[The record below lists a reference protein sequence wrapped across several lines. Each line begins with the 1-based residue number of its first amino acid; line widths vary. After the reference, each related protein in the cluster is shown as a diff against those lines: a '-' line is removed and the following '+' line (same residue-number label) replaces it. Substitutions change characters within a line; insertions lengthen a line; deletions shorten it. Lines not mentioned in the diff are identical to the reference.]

1 MEGRTKLLVGTLIAL
16 LAVTAWRYL
25 GPKGDA
31 APPASG
37 RTLGRVT
44 DPESLSDPVPGRRP
58 ARRSGEKK
66 ADSVEELRVADLQR
80 PARDYTPGRD
90 PWRFVEPP
98 PPPPPPQP
106 PQPRGP
112 SPEELERMRQAQEEL
127 ARQRAAELARQQ
139 AEEAAR
145 RPPPFT
151 MAYLGNFG
159 PPERRIAVFSDGQS
173 IINAEEGEVIGG
185 KFIVAHIGYES
196 VDIKA
201 VGYPD
206 APPQRLAVGRPSPSR

>member
-1 MEGRTKLLVGTLIAL
+1 MEGRTKLLLGILAAL
-16 LAVTAWRYL
+16 LAITLWRYL
-25 GPKGDA
+25 GPGDDP
-31 APPASG
+31 APPAPAG
-37 RTLGRVT
+37 ALGAAA
-44 DPESLSDPVPGRRP
+44 DPESLADPVPGRRR
-58 ARRSGEKK
+58 ARRSAGEEKTNR
-66 ADSVEELRVADLQR
+66 VEVLRVADLQR
-80 PARDYTPGRD
+80 PPRDYTPGRD

-98 PPPPPPQP
+98 PPPPPPPP

-139 AEEAAR
+139 AEEAR

-151 MAYLGNFG
+151 MTYLGSFG
-159 PPERRIAVFSDGQS
+159 PPERRIAVFSDGKS
-173 IINAEEGEVIGG
+173 IINAQEGEVIGG

-196 VDIKA
+196 VDIQA

>member
-1 MEGRTKLLVGTLIAL
+1 MEGRTKLLLGILAVL
-16 LAVTAWRYL
+16 LAIAAWRYL
-25 GPKGDA
+25 GPKDDAPA
-31 APPASG
+31 APG
-37 RTLGRVT
+37 RTLGVAA
-44 DPESLSDPVPGRRP
+44 DPESLSDPVPGQRP

-66 ADSVEELRVADLQR
+66 VDSIEELRVADLR
-80 PARDYTPGRD
+80 IRARDYTPGRD

-98 PPPPPPQP
+98 PPPPPPPPQP
-106 PQPRGP
+106 PQGGP

-145 RPPPFT
+145 TPPPFT
-151 MAYLGNFG
+151 MAYLGSFG
-159 PPERRIAVFSDGQS
+159 PAERRIAVFSDGAS
-173 IINAEEGEVIGG
+173 IINAQEGEVIGG

-196 VDIKA
+196 VDIQA